1 VKLYRPV
8 TILVGVVLVI
18 VAGLVRLGEPD
29 QVYEETNR
37 YTKHGKLGKPLTG
50 IDFTLTVNRVR
61 FARAVDPDPD
71 SDAQEED
78 RPVRTNGIYVTVEYE
93 VEGRH
98 KAGTAGDTTLKAD
111 GGSVYQPISQVIS
124 DSVNI
129 PEPGF
134 IETSTLIFEANP
146 EDLAGLTLWIKPLAF
161 LTVTTEDYAIDLGIK
176 NAATAREL
184 MSKAEAV
191 FPITDGTK
199 RAVQ

>member
-1 VKLYRPV
+1 MKLYRPV

-29 QVYEETNR
+29 QVYEQSNR
-37 YTKHGKLGKPLTG
+37 YTKHGKVGKPLTG

-71 SDAQEED
+71 SDAEEED
-78 RPVRTNGIYVTVEYE
+78 RPVKTNGIYVTVEYE

-98 KAGTAGDTTLKAD
+98 RAGSAGDPTLKAD
-111 GGSVYQPISQVIS
+111 GGSVYEPSSLVIS
-124 DSVNI
+124 NNLNI

-134 IETSTLIFEANP
+134 IETSTLVFEANP
-146 EDLAGLTLWIKPLAF
+146 EDLAGLTLWVKPVVF

-184 MSKAEAV
+184 MDKAEAV